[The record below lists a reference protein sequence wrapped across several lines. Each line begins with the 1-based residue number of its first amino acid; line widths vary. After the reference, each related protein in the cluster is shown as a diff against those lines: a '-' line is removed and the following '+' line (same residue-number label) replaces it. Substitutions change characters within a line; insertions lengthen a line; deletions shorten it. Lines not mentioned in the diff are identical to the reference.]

1 MQADAG
7 RVTDPPDPR
16 ADGARAGVSSRRMRS
31 AHLCICAAALAACGG
46 SPSGA
51 CDDDACGTTCADS
64 DSDCGST
71 TTSPT
76 TTSSPETTMSATSA
90 DTSSTD
96 PMPTATTVDPDDSS
110 STGFPNPECRD
121 DSECD
126 AAEPIC
132 STGTCVPCSEAPE
145 PDAACNS
152 LNPDAPLCVG
162 DACVQC
168 DADDQTVC
176 TGTVPICDVATNT
189 CIGCSAH
196 EQCPAS
202 ACHFDEGSCLPD
214 DVVFWVDGDA
224 GDCLGAD
231 GSMALPYCTI
241 GEAVDQI
248 GQASRGTIRIVA
260 TGAPY
265 GEAIEID
272 GNRVV
277 ALLGDGPELPAWF
290 GIAAPTLTVDSATV
304 FAHRIGWRS
313 NALDPAVAL
322 DDATMWIDRS
332 EIVLNQ
338 GGGVELV
345 AGSVLHLR
353 TSVIGAGGSGL
364 ADRQALR
371 VDGSMIDVVASTIAG
386 NDSSMMSSIR
396 CLGGGGGS
404 VRSSIVVGLDPP
416 SVSCLGLEVD
426 DSAIDTEGL
435 GGSGN
440 VELDAFNAG
449 WFVDAAGGDFHL
461 VDGTLFEDL
470 GVWHDGDPAVD
481 LDGDARPDRDGAP
494 DVAGA
499 DVP

>member
-1 MQADAG
+1 
-7 RVTDPPDPR
+7 
-16 ADGARAGVSSRRMRS
+16 MRS
-31 AHLCICAAALAACGG
+31 LHLCVCVALLGACSGA
-46 SPSGA
+46 PSEA
-51 CDDDACGTTCADS
+51 CDDGEACGTTCADT
-64 DSDCGST
+64 DCTSS
-71 TTSPT
+71 TSPT
-76 TTSSPETTMSATSA
+76 TTISPDTTITATTA

-96 PMPTATTVDPDDSS
+96 TTLSTTSIDPDSS
-110 STGFPNPECRD
+110 SSSAGPVPECTID
-121 DSECD
+121 ADCD
-126 AAEPIC
+126 ADAPHC
-132 STGTCVPCSEAPE
+132 SMGTCVACSDTP
-145 PDAACNS
+145 
-152 LNPDAPLCVG
+152 NPDGACAALDPDVPLCVD

-189 CIGCSAH
+189 CVGCSAH
-196 EQCPAS
+196 EECPAS
-202 ACHFDEGSCLPD
+202 ACHLDEGSCLPE

-224 GDCLGAD
+224 ADCLGAD
-231 GSMALPYCTI
+231 GSMAAPYCTI
-241 GEAVDQI
+241 GEAIDQI
-248 GQASRGTIRIVA
+248 GQASRGTLRIAA

-277 ALLGDGPELPAWF
+277 ALLADGDELPAWF
-290 GIAAPTLTVDSATV
+290 GIAGPTLTVDSATV
-304 FAHRIGWRS
+304 FAHRIAWRS
-313 NALDPAVAL
+313 NALFPAIAL
-322 DDATMWIDRS
+322 DDAIAWIDRS

-338 GGGVELV
+338 GGGIELV

-386 NDSSMMSSIR
+386 NDSSMTSSIR

-440 VELDAFNAG
+440 TELDAFNAG

-461 VDGTLFEDL
+461 VDGTLFEDV

-481 LDGDARPDRDGAP
+481 LDGDARPDRDGAT